1 LRICHWV
8 SLIGLNYKQ
17 TLTIPKQQH
26 LSCCFFW
33 FGIRVKLPSVVII
46 KTKAY
51 PTLNRNKKR
60 TVFYLID
67 GARPDVLSELIA
79 AGTLPNLKRIIDEGT
94 FRKATT
100 CFPSTTGP
108 AYLPFLTGH
117 FPGTMNIPG
126 IRWFDKKEFKRS
138 RWNTMAMRSYCGPE
152 AGYFNTDMPAEN
164 ATLFDLLGDS
174 FNLYNMITRNIP
186 DECDLGKKGKTL
198 LYTRA
203 HFGKRHHP
211 VDLQG
216 HERIMNFLRTGK
228 DFDFLFAVFPSVD
241 WDSHYHHIRD
251 PRTVE
256 AYQIADHSI
265 GQVRALLEEKGWWD
279 DTLFMLTSDHGLTPT
294 HTHFDLS
301 DWMTVQGLKAVSYPT
316 IWKTNPKAAVMI
328 SGNSFGSIH
337 LLHHEGGHVLRQPE
351 LMKLFG
357 EERLRALVNE
367 KAVDFITYRGYHP
380 GEYYVHNHAGKAL
393 ITYHQEKY
401 YYQPLD
407 ADPFSLGNLSG
418 LDQREALEFTFE
430 SNYPDA
436 LVQIVQL
443 FNGDR
448 AGDIVVSAANGFD
461 LRDFWEYP
469 EHKGSHGSLRK
480 EHIHVPMI
488 YNQKGWADHA
498 ARTAD
503 IFPSILQWMDKPMV
517 PCEGSALNYVL
528 TPISTDDAEY

>member
-1 LRICHWV
+1 ME
-8 SLIGLNYKQ
+8 N
-17 TLTIPKQQH
+17 P
-26 LSCCFFW
+26 
-33 FGIRVKLPSVVII
+33 
-46 KTKAY
+46 
-51 PTLNRNKKR
+51 KKR
-60 TVFYLID
+60 TLFYLLD
-67 GARPDVLSELIA
+67 GARPDILSELIA
-79 AGTLPNLKRIIDEGT
+79 EGKLPNLKRIVNEGT

-126 IRWFDKKEFKRS
+126 IRWFDKKEFKRT

-152 AGYFNTDMPAEN
+152 AGYFNTDMPAEK
-164 ATLFDLLGDS
+164 ATLFDLLGKS
-174 FNLYNMITRNIP
+174 YNLYNMITRNIP
-186 DECDLGKKGKTL
+186 DEFDLGKEGKSL

-216 HERIMNFLRTGK
+216 HERIMKLLKSGK

-241 WDSHYHHIRD
+241 WDSHYHDIKDH
-251 PRTVE
+251 RTIE
-256 AYQIADHSI
+256 AYKIADNSI
-265 GQVRALLEEKGWWD
+265 GEVRAQLEAQGCWD
-279 DTLFMLTSDHGLTPT
+279 NTLFMLTSDHGLTPT

-301 DWMTVQGLKAVSYPT
+301 DWMTAQGLKVVSYPT
-316 IWKTNPKAAVMI
+316 IWKSNPKSAVMI

-337 LLHHEGGHVLRQPE
+337 LLDHEGDHVLTQPE

-357 EERLRALVNE
+357 ADRLKALVNE
-367 KAVDFITYRGYHP
+367 KAVDFITYRGYHL
-380 GEYYVHNHAGKAL
+380 GEFYVQNSQGKAL
-393 ITYHQEKY
+393 VTYHQDRY

-407 ADPFSLGNLSG
+407 ADPLGLG
-418 LDQREALEFTFE
+418 PIAAADHREALELTFE

-443 FNGDR
+443 FKGDR
-448 AGDIVVSAANGFD
+448 AGDIIVSAANGYD

-469 EHKGSHGSLRK
+469 EHKGSHGSLTK

-488 YNQKGWADHA
+488 YNQKGWADRA

-503 IFPSILQWMDKPMV
+503 IFPSILQWMDKPQV
-517 PCEGSALNYVL
+517 SCEGEALNYVPESIL
-528 TPISTDDAEY
+528 LNDNRY